1 MTGIMIAA
9 GIAGGGGGG
18 GVPLSAVID
27 SGQTASDWN
36 NPSWSF
42 GSNACTP
49 SGGTA
54 PYTYAW
60 SYSVSNG
67 GSWGFAGSSTAS
79 SVVPTVSGV
88 SSTATATLICT
99 VTDAATNVVASNEAY
114 YTFEN
119 IFF

>member
-1 MTGIMIAA
+1 MIAA
-9 GIAGGGGGG
+9 AIGGGAGGGG

-27 SGQTASDWN
+27 SGQAASDWN
-36 NPSWSF
+36 NSSWPF
-42 GSNACTP
+42 GTNLCTP

-67 GSWGFAGSSTAS
+67 GTWGFAGSSTAS
-79 SVVPTVSGV
+79 SVAPTVSGV

-99 VTDAATNVVASNEAY
+99 VTDAASNVVASNEAY